1 MRNVMR
7 WNFGAATFARE
18 TLPQNQLLPGT
29 APRSTEA
36 DLDAPHIN
44 LWAIQILATRRYF
57 TKSLNFDED
66 RASNLY
72 VRIQWGKKNDP
83 VLLSFFSPFDGIGP
97 WIRKNFPCHDGRG
110 SLPRDT
116 YCVLTDTVRRHHDNS
131 SKKDSLSLKRIVARK
146 KGQRRKVPFP

>member
-7 WNFGAATFARE
+7 WNSGVATFARE

-29 APRSTEA
+29 APRSREA

-44 LWAIQILATRRYF
+44 LWAIQILATWRYF
-57 TKSLNFDED
+57 TRSLSFDED
-66 RASNLY
+66 LY
-72 VRIQWGKKNDP
+72 VRIQRGKKNDP
-83 VLLSFFSPFDGIGP
+83 VLFSFFSPFDGIGP

-116 YCVLTDTVRRHHDNS
+116 YCVLTDTVRRHDDNS
-131 SKKDSLSLKRIVARK
+131 SKKDSLSLKRIVAWK